1 MTENDTVIDL
11 GCSVGAVSRAFADK
25 VKNVI
30 GIDCNQEFIHF
41 CNARKKGNE
50 CFITCDFESVDY
62 SVFGGIDGIWASF
75 SLSYLSHPQG
85 LLNRLYSEMKE
96 GAWIALVDI
105 SCFISGNLPES
116 SKYYQKVRQFELASC
131 KSGIYDFDFGDK
143 MPKLLEKSGFNIT
156 YRNDNVSDPELN
168 FSGAAKDEV
177 IQVWHSR
184 LARMKKLEQE
194 LGAEYSSFCRELI
207 SNLSQGSHEKRDNV
221 RFVIATKPA
230 ADNQ

>member
-1 MTENDTVIDL
+1 
-11 GCSVGAVSRAFADK
+11 
-25 VKNVI
+25 
-30 GIDCNQEFIHF
+30 
-41 CNARKKGNE
+41 
-50 CFITCDFESVDY
+50 
-62 SVFGGIDGIWASF
+62 
-75 SLSYLSHPQG
+75 
-85 LLNRLYSEMKE
+85 
-96 GAWIALVDI
+96 
-105 SCFISGNLPES
+105 
-116 SKYYQKVRQFELASC
+116 
-131 KSGIYDFDFGDK
+131 